1 MRFVTQGDLL
11 SIRKLPMTSNLVA
24 SDIVLVLD
32 LRIIYTSYLDRKGL
46 VYMEFNTLT
55 SLDAILLYK

>member
-1 MRFVTQGDLL
+1 MRFVTQGDFL

-46 VYMEFNTLT
+46 VYMEINTLT